1 MAWFYMDILKMS
13 EGIFRISKNE
23 IRAKTIRDLAVERFE
38 DIKEETKTYKIIE
51 QYYEIIKELVTS
63 IMYADGF
70 KTLSHKLLFEYLE
83 RIYKEFFDK
92 EELILVD
99 QLRKLR
105 NDIMYYGKKIDSIYL
120 KNKEAQIKRVIHKLM
135 KLSSDKL
142 R

>member
-1 MAWFYMDILKMS
+1 MS
-13 EGIFRISKNE
+13 EGIFKISKNE
-23 IRAKTIRDLAVERFE
+23 LRAKTIRDLAIERFE

-92 EELILVD
+92 EEFILVD

-120 KNKEAQIKRVIHKLM
+120 KHKEAQIKRIIHKLI
-135 KLSSDKL
+135 KLSGGS
-142 R
+142 